1 MEALGGLIRKDGMML
16 RKGKFGLNNGE
27 NLSERELYG
36 AEALFP
42 GAGEEPHC
50 LGCLKLRLDA
60 D

>member
-1 MEALGGLIRKDGMML
+1 MMS

-36 AEALFP
+36 AETSFP

-50 LGCLKLRLDA
+50 LGCLKLGLDA